1 MKKAQ
6 TNTMGFIA
14 GLAAVSLLAGA
25 AGYGLYHYTGGGHP
39 SPALAQP
46 AEDTALPAV
55 DAELIG
61 RPRPEFVLPDLE
73 GKPRNINQWAGKV
86 VLVNFW
92 ATWCPPCRREIPAFI
107 EVREAYADQGF
118 EIVGVA
124 IDEPQ
129 QVQDFVDGMGV
140 EYPVLVGAL
149 EASEIA
155 RQYGNRYGAL
165 PYSVLI
171 DRDGRIRFIQPGEL
185 TREAL
190 EAELKRLL

>member
-1 MKKAQ
+1 MKNAQ
-6 TNTMGFIA
+6 PGTFSFI
-14 GLAAVSLLAGA
+14 LSLVAVSLLAGA
-25 AGYGLYHYTGGGHP
+25 AGYGLYHYTRGEP
-39 SPALAQP
+39 SPQALAHP
-46 AEDTALPAV
+46 ADGAALPAV
-55 DAELIG
+55 DASLIG
-61 RPRPEFVLPDLE
+61 QPRPEFVLPDLE
-73 GKPRNINQWAGKV
+73 GRPRNINQWAGKV

-124 IDEPQ
+124 IDEPE

-140 EYPVLVGAL
+140 DYPILVGAL
-149 EASEIA
+149 DASEIA

-185 TREAL
+185 TRQSL
-190 EAELKRLL
+190 EAELQRLL